1 MLFIAHSA
9 STAIN
14 AGKVAFTENPLNIN
28 YAQWLAFARYSVKQL
43 KWALIDKP
51 NLRQKYVMSVLNEQ
65 WDSLYGELDSLW
77 DEFTGGATVI
87 YV

>member
-9 STAIN
+9 AAAIN

-43 KWALIDKP
+43 KWVLVDKP
-51 NLRQKYVMSVLNEQ
+51 NMRHKHVMDIINGQ
-65 WDSLYGELDSLW
+65 WDSLYGGLDDLW
-77 DEFTGGATVI
+77 NEFTDGSNVV